1 VRIRSGAHGAALA
14 AAALLGGAAL
24 TPVGAHEPAPSA
36 NAILAR
42 VKAGLRASELPPYVS
57 YTLVRRDTVGGVPDA
72 LNSSTLR
79 IWCRS
84 ADSAALSRRVSG
96 SETSGKA
103 EFIVPAFDKPV
114 DPGPPTANL
123 LDVIHQ
129 TPAPAPP
136 QPGAHAPRVIGSV
149 SVVVETNYHVT
160 FAGID
165 GDDDHL
171 HLEARRDPDRN
182 RLTDLYVDRFSY
194 ALHRAV
200 ARDHLYSAGR
210 VIPQRFEIVFGLQDG
225 VPVITAIDARTEM
238 TALDAREPSREITYR
253 FEDIRFPADLPAWY
267 FQPANYGAHRS
278 ELPP

>member
-123 LDVIHQ
+123 LERTHRGLSDRSRSSWKPTI
-129 TPAPAPP
+129 TSPSRASTA
-136 QPGAHAPRVIGSV
+136 
-149 SVVVETNYHVT
+149 TT
-160 FAGID
+160 
-165 GDDDHL
+165 DHL

-210 VIPQRFEIVFGLQDG
+210 VIPQRFEIAFGLQDG